1 MRKKRRFKKWV
12 LYAIFTILLAII
24 ILLLDRFGL
33 VQVIDSSTLDVT
45 KAFILLGAYEC
56 IRYNV
61 KVIVKREKEKE

>member
-1 MRKKRRFKKWV
+1 MEKRRFKKWV
-12 LYAIFTILLAII
+12 LYASFTILLAIM
-24 ILLLDRFGL
+24 ILLLDKFGL